1 MDEKLHER
9 VREVIDSVPS
19 GSVATYGDVAAV
31 AGAPSPRLVGRIL
44 AEDGHDLPWH
54 RILRADGTPAPHL
67 EEEQLERLRAE
78 GVLAD
83 GNRVNMRK
91 YRWAEAVQQQESTEP
106 PSLF

>member
-1 MDEKLHER
+1 MDEQLHER
-9 VREVIDSVPS
+9 IREVIATVPA
-19 GSVATYGDVAAV
+19 GSVASYGDIAAI

-83 GNRVNMRK
+83 GNRVSMRQ
-91 YRWAEAVQQQESTEP
+91 YRWTAAAQQEDAEP
-106 PSLF
+106 PGLF